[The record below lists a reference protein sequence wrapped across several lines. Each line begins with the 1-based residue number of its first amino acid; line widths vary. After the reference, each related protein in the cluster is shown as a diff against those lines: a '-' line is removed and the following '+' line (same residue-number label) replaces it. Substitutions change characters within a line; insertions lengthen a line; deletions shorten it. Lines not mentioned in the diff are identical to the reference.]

1 MNSKGKVSVLNNAM
15 LINPDGGRK
24 EGIKEG
30 SCKDDDDACNLTVS
44 LDTVIERQS
53 RIRTDERKS

>member
-15 LINPDGGRK
+15 LINPDGGR
-24 EGIKEG
+24 KEG